1 MAANLDWVMSLN
13 SMKTDGGEQIKQS
26 DRSVHPFGP
35 SQPAWRRWLARFAMI
50 AVLFVFLMSVFSFLG
65 VIVEK
70 FFVTL
75 YVD

>member
-1 MAANLDWVMSLN
+1 MSLN
-13 SMKTDGGEQIKQS
+13 SMKTDTGEPDDQS
-26 DRSVHPFGP
+26 SHPFGP
-35 SQPAWRRWLARFAMI
+35 SQPAWRRWLARIAMI
-50 AVLFVFLMSVFSFLG
+50 SVLFVVLMTAFHFLG